1 MKEPIQ
7 RRTFLKSSAFSLL
20 PFIAP
25 LPELP
30 LKDDAAVAEK
40 QPVNFILAGEILTA
54 QQYAA
59 KLSEICRAEAI
70 EPDSYGEGGC
80 VAALESFFEAA
91 TGKEKAIFMPTGTM
105 ANQLAVKVL
114 SGQNVKVFVQE
125 NSHLYRDE
133 ADAAQTLH
141 ARRLIPIAKDKPWF
155 TVDDLK
161 AAIDYHHDNELF
173 PSPVGAVAVEIPTRR
188 SDNTM
193 MPFEEFRKISNYCR
207 ENNIPLHLDG
217 ARIYQASVWSGV
229 PLSEYTTHADTV
241 YISLYKYLG
250 ASSGAVLCGKKEVI
264 GQMPHLIKM
273 HGGAMYH
280 NWTNAAMALHE
291 VDGYMERLVRA
302 RQQGE
307 TLITLLN
314 SLPQIKISSW
324 PNATNI
330 YRMELSGVDAKA
342 FQKALREQGIT
353 AGQTVFSLN
362 VSILHRDNNELFNA
376 FKNAVKTAAL

>member
-1 MKEPIQ
+1 MKDPIR
-7 RRTFLKSSAFSLL
+7 RRTFLKSSALSLL

-30 LKDDAAVAEK
+30 SKEETSAEK
-40 QPVNFILAGEILTA
+40 KPVNFILAGEILTV
-54 QQYAA
+54 QQYAD
-59 KLSEICRAEAI
+59 KLSEVCRMEAI
-70 EPDSYGEGGC
+70 EPDRYGEGGC
-80 VAALESFFEAA
+80 VAALQTHFEAA

-105 ANQLAVKVL
+105 ANQLALKVL
-114 SGQNVKVFVQE
+114 SGQNIKVFVQE
-125 NSHLYRDE
+125 NSHTYRDE

-161 AAIDYHHDNELF
+161 AAIDYHHEQESF
-173 PSPVGAVAVEIPTRR
+173 PSPTGAVAVEIPTRR

-193 MPFEEFRKISNYCR
+193 MPFEEFKKISQYCR
-207 ENNIPLHLDG
+207 ENKIPLHLDG
-217 ARIYQASVWSGV
+217 ARIYLASAWSGV
-229 PLSEYTTHADTV
+229 PLREYTDLADTV

-273 HGGAMYH
+273 HGGSMYR

-291 VDGYMERLVRA
+291 VDGFMERLINA
-302 RQQGE
+302 RKRGE
-307 TLITLLN
+307 ELINLLN
-314 SLPQIKISSW
+314 SLPQIKITNW

-330 YRMELSGVDAKA
+330 YRMELTGMDQKV
-342 FQKALREQGIT
+342 FQKALSTQGIT
-353 AGQTVFSLN
+353 VAQTVFSLN
-362 VSILHRDNNELFNA
+362 VSILHRDNNELFSA

>member
-1 MKEPIQ
+1 MKDPIR

-25 LPELP
+25 LPELS
-30 LKDDAAVAEK
+30 LKETVAEK
-40 QPVNFILAGEILTA
+40 KPVNFILAGEILTA
-54 QQYAA
+54 QQYAD

-70 EPDSYGEGGC
+70 EPDRFGEGGC
-80 VAALESFFEAA
+80 IAALESCFEAA

-125 NSHLYRDE
+125 NSHIYRDE
-133 ADAAQTLH
+133 ADAAQTVH

-155 TVDDLK
+155 TLDDLK
-161 AAIDYHHDNELF
+161 AAIDYHHDNELY
-173 PSPVGAVAVEIPTRR
+173 PSAVGAVAVEIPTRR

-193 MPFEEFRKISNYCR
+193 MPIGEFRKISNYCR
-207 ENNIPLHLDG
+207 ENKIPIHLDG
-217 ARIYQASVWSGV
+217 ARIYLASAWSGAPV
-229 PLSEYTTHADTV
+229 SEYAALADTI
-241 YISLYKYLG
+241 YISLYKYFG

-273 HGGAMYH
+273 YGGSMYR

-291 VDGYMERLVRA
+291 VDGYSERLARA
-302 RQQGE
+302 RKQGE

-314 SLPQIKISSW
+314 SLPQIKISAW

-330 YRMELSGVDAKA
+330 HHMELSGIDKKA
-342 FQKALREQGIT
+342 FQKALTAEGIT
-353 AGQTVFSLN
+353 AGQTVFSVN
-362 VSILHRDNNELFNA
+362 VSILHRDINELFNA

>member
-1 MKEPIQ
+1 MKKPV
-7 RRTFLKSSAFSLL
+7 RRRAFLKSSAFSLL

-25 LPELP
+25 VPGGPTKE
-30 LKDDAAVAEK
+30 DAAVAEEK
-40 QPVNFILAGEILTA
+40 PVNFILAGEMLTA
-54 QQYAA
+54 QQYAG

-91 TGKEKAIFMPTGTM
+91 TGKEKAVYMPTGTM

-125 NSHLYRDE
+125 NSHMYRDE

-141 ARRLIPIAKDKPWF
+141 ARRLIPIGKDKPWF
-155 TVDDLK
+155 TINDLK

-193 MPFEEFRKISNYCR
+193 MPFEEFKKISNYCR
-207 ENNIPLHLDG
+207 ENKIPIHLDG
-217 ARIYQASVWSGV
+217 ARIYLAAAWSGV
-229 PLSEYTTHADTV
+229 PLRKYAALADTI

-250 ASSGAVLCGKKEVI
+250 AAAGAVLCGNKEVI

-273 HGGAMYH
+273 HGGAMYR

-291 VDGYMERLVRA
+291 VDGYMERLVKA
-302 RQQGE
+302 RKQGE
-307 TLITLLN
+307 ELITLLN
-314 SLPQIKISSW
+314 TLPQIKITSW

-330 YRMELSGVDAKA
+330 HRVELSGVDVRA
-342 FQKALREQGIT
+342 FQKALRWQGIT